1 MESIFV
7 KGTSQYPEITLD
19 KSSGRFEFFGNS
31 IPEDAKE
38 FFSPIFDWWD
48 EYVQHPNA
56 NTEVTFRMS
65 YYNTPSSKMFF
76 HILKKLETLKQ
87 SGATVKVKWFYTED
101 DVDMR
106 DAGYDFAENI
116 ALPIELIPIP
126 EEE

>member
-7 KGTSQYPEITLD
+7 KGTSQYPEINLD
-19 KSSGRFEFFGNS
+19 RSSDKFEFKGNS

-48 EYVQHPNA
+48 EYIQHPNPI
-56 NTEVTFRMS
+56 TEVTFRMS

-87 SGATVKVKWFYTED
+87 SGATVKVKWFFTED
-101 DVDMR
+101 DIDMR